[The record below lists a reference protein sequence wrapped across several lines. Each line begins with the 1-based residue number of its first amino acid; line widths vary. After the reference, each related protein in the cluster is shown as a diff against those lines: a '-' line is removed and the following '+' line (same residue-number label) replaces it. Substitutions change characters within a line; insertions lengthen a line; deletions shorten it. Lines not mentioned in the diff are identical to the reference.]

1 MAIAPELFDAEHAL
15 GALKLADAVLRGPL
29 GMKTLDSLDNQYRP
43 NYDNSNDSDDPSVA
57 KGLNY
62 HNGPEWG
69 WPLGFFLRAYLHFD
83 ILAGDGKEV
92 RPVICDFAVKE
103 LISPTYPGP

>member
-1 MAIAPELFDAEHAL
+1 MTVAPEIFNPEHAL
-15 GALKLADAVLRGPL
+15 GALKIADKVLRSPM
-29 GMKTLDSLDNQYRP
+29 GMKTLDPNDSQYRP
-43 NYDNSNDSDDPSVA
+43 NYDNSNDSYDPSVA

-83 ILAGDGKEV
+83 TVVGDGKEV
-92 RPVICDFAVKE
+92 SKIRNDSLRLE
-103 LISPTYPGP
+103 T

>member
-1 MAIAPELFDAEHAL
+1 MTVAPGIFNPEHAL
-15 GALKLADAVLRGPL
+15 GALKIADKVLRGPM
-29 GMKTLDSLDNQYRP
+29 GMKTLDPSDSQYRP
-43 NYDNSNDSDDPSVA
+43 NYDNANDSYDPSVA

-83 ILAGDGKEV
+83 TIVGDGKEV
-92 RPVICDFAVKE
+92 SQIKDKTQKCLVLMNKI
-103 LISPTYPGP
+103 G